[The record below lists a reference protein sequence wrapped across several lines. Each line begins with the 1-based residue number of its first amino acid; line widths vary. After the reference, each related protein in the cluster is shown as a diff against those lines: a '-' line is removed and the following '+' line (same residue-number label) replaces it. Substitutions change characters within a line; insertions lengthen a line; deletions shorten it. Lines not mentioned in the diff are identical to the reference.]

1 MAESRLAPPNVSS
14 VSLSALEFTPS
25 RDTPGATIARLP
37 GYLRA
42 LAALADAGIA
52 TVSSGTLAQTAG
64 VSPAQLRKDLS
75 YLGSYGT
82 RGIGYDV
89 AYLQFQIG
97 REVGS
102 TQLWPVIIVGL
113 GNLGRA
119 LAHYT
124 GFGARGFRV
133 VALVDAAPDQVGRRI
148 DDLTVLDVA
157 QLEQTVASTGARI
170 AVVATPAEAAQG
182 VCDRLVAAGVTSILN
197 FAPSVLSV
205 PESVTVRKVDL
216 GQELQILA
224 YHESRRADPLVAP
237 VAEPATPHPGEG
249 TGANHGV
256 GSIGAEL
263 RAPAKYRAPTTHR
276 APTSGG
282 KEGRRR

>member
-1 MAESRLAPPNVSS
+1 MAESRLAPPGAPS
-14 VSLSALEFTPS
+14 VSLSALDLAPTRVHP
-25 RDTPGATIARLP
+25 RGTPGATIARLP

-42 LAALADAGIA
+42 LAALADAGTT
-52 TVSSGTLAQTAG
+52 TVSSETLAQSTG

-89 AYLQFQIG
+89 ANLQFQIG

-102 TQLWPVIIVGL
+102 TQLWPVIIVGV

-119 LAHYT
+119 LAHYA
-124 GFGARGFRV
+124 GFGSRGFRV
-133 VALVDAAPDQVGRRI
+133 VALVDAAPEQVGRRV
-148 DDLTVLDVA
+148 DDLDVTDVA

-170 AVVATPAEAAQG
+170 AVVATPAEVAQS

-197 FAPSVLSV
+197 FAPSVLTV
-205 PESVTVRKVDL
+205 PETVTVRKVDL

-224 YHESRRADPLVAP
+224 YHESRRTDPLVGSAP
-237 VAEPATPHPGEG
+237 GVTGSHPGE
-249 TGANHGV
+249 AIRQNNGV
-256 GSIGAEL
+256 A
-263 RAPAKYRAPTTHR
+263 THR
-276 APTSGG
+276 GEHSTTMTHRGPTSGG
-282 KEGRRR
+282 KEGRRP

>member
-1 MAESRLAPPNVSS
+1 MAESRLAPPGVPTI
-14 VSLSALEFTPS
+14 SLSTLELPAP

-52 TVSSGTLAQTAG
+52 TVSSGALAQTAG

-82 RGIGYDV
+82 RGVGYDV

-124 GFGARGFRV
+124 GFGSRGFRV
-133 VALVDAAPDQVGRRI
+133 VALVDAAPEQVGRQI
-148 DDLTVLDVA
+148 DDLVVTDVA
-157 QLEQTVASTGARI
+157 RLEQTVASTGARI
-170 AVVATPAEAAQG
+170 AVVATPAEVAQS

-197 FAPSVLSV
+197 FAPTVLGV

-224 YHESRRADPLVAP
+224 YHEQRRADLLAGSA
-237 VAEPATPHPGEG
+237 AEPGSHLDEVERQNNGVGTSGATPQ
-249 TGANHGV
+249 
-256 GSIGAEL
+256 
-263 RAPAKYRAPTTHR
+263 
-276 APTSGG
+276 APTSEG
-282 KEGRRR
+282 KEGRRS